1 MPYATL
7 PGIDLQLAGA
17 PLEPAFLRGL
27 TGLAIR
33 RRANAPAELS
43 IRITGVSLPSSE
55 LTPGKSVTLAADG
68 QPLFDGLVA
77 QFEYQERADGYGV
90 LTVEARDQLH
100 ILATRSSVRAHLD
113 LDLLALA
120 NELGRD
126 LGLRARYGKT
136 IPPRRRLEQ
145 QQQSD
150 LDVLASAAERVGLHF
165 NLRGRVIEFFSP
177 SGLEDPVVPLHTS
190 ADLLEFRVRS
200 TGNVPDPLSVA
211 GWSPSLAREVRGQA
225 RSPRNGPSGS
235 AASGGAGAVL
245 LNELL
250 EDERDADSLARAE
263 LDRRSGTA
271 LSIEGTTIGNPRL
284 EPGRR
289 VRIEGTHAA
298 FNGTYVVTDV
308 MHRFDPETG
317 FVSSFGTAPP
327 DSRRGPARLSATF
340 GVVSR
345 IDDPLQLGRV
355 RVRSP
360 ASGDLES
367 DWLAVVTPGAGLGK
381 GVLSLPDLG
390 DRVLVLLLG
399 GESGDALVLGGLYGE
414 HSPPDHDEGHRRF
427 SFVSPGGQRLTLDDQ
442 RAGARLE
449 VANGTFLD
457 FTSAA
462 ATLHSS
468 TDLVIEAP
476 GRNLTIRAARI
487 DFEQG

>member
-7 PGIDLQLAGA
+7 PALDIRLAGA
-17 PLEPAFLRGL
+17 PLEAALRHGL
-27 TGLAIR
+27 TGVAIR

-43 IRITGVSLPSSE
+43 IRITGVGLPSSE
-55 LTPGKSVTLAADG
+55 LVPGKSVTLAADD

-77 QFEYQERADGYGV
+77 QYEYQERADGCGV
-90 LTVEARDQLH
+90 LAVEARDQLH

-113 LDLLALA
+113 LDVLALA
-120 NELGRD
+120 NELARD
-126 LGLRARYGKT
+126 LGLRARYDKP

-150 LDVLASAAERVGLHF
+150 FDVLASAAERVGLHF
-165 NLRGRVIEFFSP
+165 SLRGRVIEFFSP
-177 SGLEDPVVPLHTS
+177 TGLEDPVVLLHTQ

-200 TGNVPDPLSVA
+200 TGNFPDPLAVA
-211 GWSPSLAREVRGQA
+211 GWSPGLAREVRGQA
-225 RSPRNGPSGS
+225 RSPRPGPFGSGPNS
-235 AASGGAGAVL
+235 SSGAVL

-250 EDERDADSLARAE
+250 EDERDADSLAQTE
-263 LDRRSGTA
+263 LDRRSATA
-271 LSIEGTTIGNPRL
+271 LSIEGTTIGDPRL

-289 VRIEGTHAA
+289 VRIDGPHAA
-298 FNGTYVVTDV
+298 FSGTYVVTDV
-308 MHRFDPETG
+308 THRFDPQTG

-327 DSRRGPARLSATF
+327 DSRRAPGRLSATF
-340 GVVSR
+340 GVVVR
-345 IDDPLQLGRV
+345 IDDPLRLGRV

-367 DWLAVVTPGAGLGK
+367 DWLAVMTPGAGLGK
-381 GVLSLPDLG
+381 GVVSLPDIG

-449 VANGTFLD
+449 IANGTFLD
-457 FTSAA
+457 LTSSA
-462 ATLHSS
+462 ATLHAS